1 MMKRLFKRFRRRD
14 DSGVSLVEMMI
25 AMALFSLVIVAV
37 DSSLTVVQE
46 RQVQVTNG
54 VEALDNIQIA
64 QEAVTRDIE
73 SATAWTTP
81 AVPTSAPSSPIT
93 VNWTGANSGLVF
105 TSELNEALA
114 TITIALNTTT
124 HVLTITC
131 ADISSDSACGG
142 AAGGTQTQVAVAN
155 VDSSS
160 SFTFTTDQVTTT
172 INAITSSQFF
182 FTDIASVL
190 TLDTPRVGAP
200 RVSKTTL
207 TSPSIIPYNI
217 VYACQTDAAAE
228 GGNGAC

>member
-1 MMKRLFKRFRRRD
+1 MMKRFKRPD
-14 DSGVSLVEMMI
+14 ESGVSLVEMMI
-25 AMALFSLVIVAV
+25 ALALFSIVVVAV

-54 VEALDNIQIA
+54 VEALDNIQLA
-64 QEAVTRDIE
+64 QETITRDIE
-73 SATAWTTP
+73 SSTAWTTP
-81 AVPTSAPSSPIT
+81 AVPTSAPNSPIT
-93 VNWTGANSGLVF
+93 VSWTGANSGMVF

-114 TITIALNTTT
+114 TITVALNTST
-124 HVLTITC
+124 HMLTITC

-155 VDSSS
+155 IDSSS

-172 INAITSSQFF
+172 VNSITSSAFF

-200 RVSKTTL
+200 HVSQTTV
-207 TSPSIIPYNI
+207 TSPSIIPYNL

-228 GGNGAC
+228 GGNGSC